1 MGVKNIQTIDLK
13 LGLDTCIKS
22 IKVNFDKICEMNE
35 MYYKNLLNI
44 RNLIS

>member
-22 IKVNFDKICEMNE
+22 IKVNFDKICEMKE
-35 MYYKNLLNI
+35 CIIKIY
-44 RNLIS
+44 LILGI